1 MMWLLVMSLF
11 VFSNAN
17 SDDQCIDPKNPP
29 SKSNKVPLIYHS
41 GWT

>member
-1 MMWLLVMSLF
+1 MMWLLVMCLLM
-11 VFSNAN
+11 FSYA
-17 SDDQCIDPKNPP
+17 DDQCIDPKNPP